1 MRREDAVEH
10 LVDERL
16 GFVEDLLHGGLALP
30 RRLL

>member
-16 GFVEDLLHGGLALP
+16 GSLRIFCTADPCATA
-30 RRLL
+30 